1 MHLLYP
7 SLSSLY
13 LVVQSNGLPC
23 WLYDCIEL
31 SNIVLPF
38 WPAELLW
45 ISTDHELIANSSHQ
59 DRILFWRSHIHCDQ
73 DQQDCIQ
80 YRLDGT

>member
-45 ISTDHELIANSSHQ
+45 ISTDHELIANS
-59 DRILFWRSHIHCDQ
+59 
-73 DQQDCIQ
+73 
-80 YRLDGT
+80 